1 MNKINAHNGGLIS
14 AITTAGV
21 RGGAVNTRAGVVTA
35 GRAGSAPEDKTPED
49 GAGALGARTTGCG
62 AET

>member
-1 MNKINAHNGGLIS
+1 MNKRNAHNSGLLS

-21 RGGAVNTRAGVVTA
+21 RGGVAVNTRAGVVTA
-35 GRAGSAPEDKTPED
+35 GRTGSETPED